1 MTNQYIENKIV
12 RNMSQIEYFNNIY
25 SKKKKPHNHGTTTK
39 QQEKYTK
46 NIEGFFTI
54 HTIIEIPPL
63 PSCSIEFSLDA

>member
-1 MTNQYIENKIV
+1 MQYVTNRILQQYLFK
-12 RNMSQIEYFNNIY
+12 
-25 SKKKKPHNHGTTTK
+25 KKKKPHNHGTTTK